1 MTAFKGIREDRNTAS
16 QLKQDNKYSLT
27 DNNQKRISKAIENL
41 GTNSGE
47 NNIRFLIDLGENLKY
62 GSNIPS
68 DAKPNNDWKLK
79 IKNAIYNSL
88 SISNPILKEKYSA
101 KINDVF
107 SKNQKL
113 SPDETEILKLKNELL
128 KNIDFKQLEH
138 QENKNIKNIEKN
150 LDAFI
155 VSSEVP
161 TTQKKYILNRFNYFL
176 SPEYH
181 INPQLEDK
189 KTIVLA
195 EMLNDIVINSHTSN
209 IPNTKAINQKNH
221 GMCAAIS
228 IVRKLMSYEYKTDYV
243 DTILSELDD
252 SPNIMVYDLAHL
264 GENKKIPV
272 NKAYIDFNDALD
284 KGYRIIDASTTQ
296 WMNIADMSGIDNKSE
311 LNYIAFDPAHFGTF
325 ADSHYQVPFDN
336 EFDSKQSYYQT
347 LLKAKENIDRAK
359 ALTIEKNINYV
370 NSSARFN
377 NDVNLISDLH
387 NEIYSKVKKILPA
400 ASQSEIHSI
409 TSNLLKLEKTYSIQ
423 IKKMQDNIKP
433 YSFIKNEESIVK
445 ENKIKLFF
453 KDTFKNRI
461 DEKALESNAGNIR
474 DLIEM
479 SNSIGESIRPS
490 KTISKKI
497 RKDRILFEAA
507 AAYRTSMIMALLD
520 DDMQTD
526 LMIHYNVP
534 DTESYLA
541 DTLQNYIDKVKQG
554 NKLYTEYFAR
564 QFGIP
569 EDKSQILEILN
580 EVKSNYDT
588 IRTENFDNLYK
599 MLGINGR
606 TGALIN
612 KIQYAKDCIENGDK
626 SMLKNL
632 SITIGLPE
640 NKVKILDKLNE
651 YQKILAANPTEADY
665 RLIYNKMGNKNQ
677 LEDLAETYKIVL
689 EAIEN
694 PENPEFE
701 PILKTIKLA
710 NNIDEN
716 APASELYPVTQQ
728 YAVEFNRISEG
739 ISALRDSLIVSD
751 KNQNIIASANPNFL
765 IIKKMENEGRIIP
778 TQELITLQTRYN
790 AIDKIRSEDEFSS
803 RQGKISRPEL
813 YKYTNGEKETLK
825 KIQNSLNNMSANT
838 NKELVQIYREIR
850 KPLEEHARKI
860 GVNIGMYWTLP
871 EGSSGLYEA
880 QQTKILQQLTDS
892 PYHTVTN
899 IEKAVDS
906 IKNGTHSGV
915 STTSVFHDRT
925 GWHTQYIAEIAEKDG
940 KDIIFHDNT
949 WGSSE
954 HENVWR
960 DSKGL
965 LRTDYSDRRGGEYGY
980 ITDENWRNGSFVQ
993 YLTEKN
999 GKIQPSHINSKMLK
1013 KLKNVDTER
1022 QFPLMPDIIL
1032 PGIDNEKTEDIVA
1045 MIKDN
1050 IFMPETIYLNRL
1062 ETLASNMTLDEI
1074 KARKIRI
1081 ENAGKLYSK
1090 ELEEIN
1096 KRLEITPFRN
1106 EIKSKADFDALPD
1119 NDNLKVVF
1127 EKAALDFSYDYI
1139 SLWKEFAGINTVS
1152 DLGKLRAKQK
1162 ETARQNFNYAFSKSP
1177 EILLAYAL
1185 NKHKN
1190 NLLNIIDKALGNN
1203 NITLSDEDKIK
1214 ILTQTA
1220 VYTSKEK
1227 NLFDGS
1233 LKNTINFMVNK
1244 LLKQYD
1250 EIVPPSDNA
1259 QKAKQ
1264 EIRENLTKDLQQAL
1278 YFKEKD
1284 LLKDTDKHEAIK
1296 KYIDRKFNP
1305 ETDED
1310 FVKIYRQL
1318 QDMTTREFNEIT
1330 KDLTDEDMAY
1340 KNYTGYDILV
1350 KYRAANPVIRQKIA
1364 NLVYQKYL
1372 LNDINLSETSPAF
1385 QYKKLQKKV
1394 RGATYKKGRTYDD
1407 LYRSFSTSLNSL
1419 NYEKLFNKYKD
1430 EGYRKYKAM
1439 PAYPKI
1445 NISDEQTLQSKI
1457 NLIKTYIE
1465 ESVEKINNKKS
1476 NLYIYNLTDKVDNI
1490 LSEIADNKTLNEN
1503 QRRLLNSYTGEFVTE
1518 NCNDKT
1524 IQSSINAAFAMLDLP
1539 QTASAGDYKKIF
1551 AKWKSEINAI
1561 RNINSDDDINKFIE
1575 SDIAELKE
1583 VLKSALLT
1591 DIPPKYMNK
1600 VKEDLNAFVD
1610 EYQKINISAY
1620 DNTLGARKLKSQ
1632 ISAYVLPKVTK
1643 DTREN
1648 FYNTLVL
1655 LLQNIKKLKTEID
1668 SVKFEQKMYYP
1679 QLITAIGDAENAF
1692 SISGDNS
1699 DALIQKITAFCDT
1712 KNDADDKLFDNE
1724 LKNIIQKSTN
1734 ISKEQI
1740 AEQKEYKKLKAAIRK
1755 YRRINASQNRLQKS
1769 FNNNLQKIN
1778 NTASDFIE
1786 NNIQP
1791 EYITAVQKGIENFI
1805 KKELAPSK
1813 TNNDNADKLARLEQK
1828 LIDEYTRYNY
1838 MNHPTEL
1845 LDRYIELCAK
1855 DGEIAQAKTEE
1866 RKKELNL
1873 EKNIKKDYLQTA
1885 LALASIIEMQELLM
1899 DAADMGNPALATY
1912 KFKNFSSGFFDEITG
1927 AEANLDDP
1935 AVINYMVRS
1944 LMLENDY
1951 STAIMFVEKL
1961 GLTDKFLQI
1970 EDKKFD
1976 VEEYKKL
1983 VNKAASIIKT
1993 TNRQVSILQEEL
2005 AKINEE
2011 TPDNMVQKIDK
2022 LKENYIKKTSNL
2034 NHKKNVKII
2043 LEALDNSKTVISENP
2058 ALSSKI
2064 LLEETINNALARISQ
2079 ITNSDLRECQSEL
2092 KQLKTICDMISQIN
2106 VPEYREGF
2114 KYKQNILEKFK
2125 IIENYNNYNL
2135 KQLIAESE
2143 YFQHS

>member
-1 MTAFKGIREDRNTAS
+1 MTAFKGIREDKNTAS

-41 GTNSGE
+41 GANSGE
-47 NNIRFLIDLGENLKY
+47 NNIKFLIDLGENLKY
-62 GSNIPS
+62 GCNIQS

-88 SISNPILKEKYSA
+88 SISNPVLKEKYSS

-107 SKNQKL
+107 SSHQKL
-113 SPDETEILKLKNELL
+113 SGDETEILKLKDELL

-138 QENKNIKNIEKN
+138 QKNKNIKNVEKN

-155 VSSEVP
+155 SSSEVP
-161 TTQKKYILNRFNYFL
+161 ITQKKYILNRFNYFL

-189 KTIVLA
+189 KTLVLA
-195 EMLNDIVINSHTSN
+195 EMLNDIVINSHTSD
-209 IPNTKAINQKNH
+209 IPNTKAINQKHH

-228 IVRKLMSYEYKTDYV
+228 IARKLMSYEYKTDYV

-252 SPNIMVYDLAHL
+252 SPNIMVYDLAHI

-272 NKAYIDFNDALD
+272 NKTYIDFNDALS

-325 ADSHYQVPFDN
+325 ADSHYQVPFEN

-347 LLKAKENIDRAK
+347 LLKAKENINRAK
-359 ALTIEKNINYV
+359 AVTLEKNINYV

-387 NEIYSKVKKILPA
+387 NEIYSKIKKILPA
-400 ASQSEIHSI
+400 ASKSEIHSI
-409 TSNLLKLEKTYSIQ
+409 TSNLLKLEKNFSVQ
-423 IKKMQDNIKP
+423 INKMQSNLKP

-453 KDTFKNRI
+453 KDTYKDEI
-461 DEKALESNAGNIR
+461 DETALESYAGDIR

-479 SNSIGESIRPS
+479 NNSIAESVRPS
-490 KTISKKI
+490 KTLSNKI

-507 AAYRTSMIMALLD
+507 AAYRTSMIMALHD

-526 LMIHYNVP
+526 FMIHYNIP

-541 DTLQNYIDKVKQG
+541 DTLQNYINKIKQG
-554 NKLYTEYFAR
+554 NKLYTEYFAK

-580 EVKSNYDT
+580 EVKNDYET
-588 IRTENFDNLYK
+588 VITENFDNLYN

-606 TGALIN
+606 KGALIN

-626 SMLKNL
+626 SMLRSL
-632 SITIGLPE
+632 SITIGMPK
-640 NKVKILDKLNE
+640 NKIKILDKLNE
-651 YQKILAANPTEADY
+651 YQKILTTNPSEADY
-665 RLIYNKMGNKNQ
+665 RIIYNKIGNKNQ
-677 LEDLAETYKIVL
+677 LADLAEAYKTAL
-689 EAIEN
+689 EALEN
-694 PENPEFE
+694 PTEPEYE
-701 PILKTIKLA
+701 AILKEIKLA
-710 NNIDEN
+710 NNIEEN
-716 APASELYPVTQQ
+716 APVSELNPVLSQFADT
-728 YAVEFNRISEG
+728 FNRISEG
-739 ISALRDSLIVSD
+739 ISVLRDSLVVSD
-751 KNQNIIASANPNFL
+751 EKQNILDSANPNFK

-778 TQELITLQTRYN
+778 TNELIKLQTRYN
-790 AIDKIRSEDEFSS
+790 EIDKIRSEDEFSS
-803 RQGKISRPEL
+803 RQGQISNPEL
-813 YKYTNGEKETLK
+813 YKYTNGEKATLK
-825 KIQNSLNNMSANT
+825 RIQNSLNQMYSNT
-838 NKELVQIYREIR
+838 NKELVQTYREIR

-860 GVNIGMYWTLP
+860 GVNIGMYWTPP
-871 EGSSGLYEA
+871 EGSSGLFDA
-880 QQTKILQQLTDS
+880 QQTKILQQLTDR
-892 PYHTVTN
+892 PYHTITN
-899 IEKAVDS
+899 IEQAVDK
-906 IKNGTHSGV
+906 IKNGTHSGI
-915 STTSVFHDRT
+915 SSTSVFHDRS
-925 GWHTQYIAEIAEKDG
+925 GWHAQYIAEIAEKDG

-999 GKIQPSHINSKMLK
+999 GKIQPSNINSRMLK
-1013 KLKNVDTER
+1013 KLKDIDDER
-1022 QFPLMPDIIL
+1022 QFPLLADIIL

-1050 IFMPETIYLNRL
+1050 IFIPDSIYLNSL
-1062 ETLASNMTLDEI
+1062 ESMASNMTLDEI

-1090 ELEEIN
+1090 ELAEIN

-1127 EKAALDFSYDYI
+1127 EKAALDSSYDYI
-1139 SLWKEFAGINTVS
+1139 SLWKEFSNINSVS
-1152 DLGKLRAKQK
+1152 DLEKLKVKQK

-1190 NLLNIIDKALGNN
+1190 NLFGIINKALENN
-1203 NITLSDEDKIK
+1203 NIILSDEDKIK
-1214 ILTQTA
+1214 IITQTA

-1227 NLFDGS
+1227 KLFDGS

-1244 LLKQYD
+1244 LMKQYD
-1250 EIVPPSDNA
+1250 EIVPPSANA

-1264 EIRENLTKDLQQAL
+1264 EIKDNLTKDLEQAL
-1278 YFKEKD
+1278 YFNQKD

-1310 FVKIYRQL
+1310 FVKIYRKL
-1318 QDMTTREFNEIT
+1318 QDMTTEEFNKIT
-1330 KDLTDEDMAY
+1330 KDATYEDMAY

-1350 KYRAANPVIRQKIA
+1350 KYRASNPVIKQKIA

-1372 LNDINLSETSPAF
+1372 LNDLDLSNTSPSF

-1394 RGATYKKGRTYDD
+1394 RGATYQKGRTFDD
-1407 LYRSFSTSLNSL
+1407 LYRSFSFSLSSL

-1430 EGYRKYKAM
+1430 DNYRKYKSM

-1445 NISDEQTLQSKI
+1445 DISNEQTLQSKI
-1457 NLIKTYIE
+1457 NLIKSYIE
-1465 ESVEKINNKKS
+1465 DSVDKINNKKS

-1490 LSEIADNKTLNEN
+1490 LSGIADNQPLNEK

-1524 IQSSINAAFAMLDLP
+1524 IQSSINAAFSMLDFP
-1539 QTASAGDYKKIF
+1539 PEATAGDYKKIF
-1551 AKWKSEINAI
+1551 TKWKNEINAI
-1561 RNINSDDDINKFIE
+1561 RNINSDDDINKFIK

-1583 VLKSALLT
+1583 VLKSALIT

-1600 VKEDLNAFVD
+1600 VKKDLNEFLD
-1610 EYQKINISAY
+1610 EYQKINTAAY
-1620 DNTLGARKLKSQ
+1620 DNTLQARKLKSQ
-1632 ISAYVLPKVTK
+1632 ISAYVQPNVTMK
-1643 DTREN
+1643 AQED

-1655 LLQNIKKLKTEID
+1655 LLQNVKKLRTEQHNID
-1668 SVKFEQKMYYP
+1668 LAKERDYT
-1679 QLITAIGDAENAF
+1679 QLIASILEAEKAF
-1692 SISGDNS
+1692 KISVENS
-1699 DALIQKITAFCDT
+1699 DKFIKEINALCYS
-1712 KNDADDKLFDNE
+1712 DDDIDNTYLEAE
-1724 LKNIIQKSTN
+1724 LKNTIHKYTD
-1734 ISKEQI
+1734 ISKDNI
-1740 AEQKEYKKLKAAIRK
+1740 PKIKEYNKIIDTIIK
-1755 YRRINASQNRLQKS
+1755 NNRLNLSQSEFK
-1769 FNNNLQKIN
+1769 NLQKIN
-1778 NTASDFIE
+1778 HTITNFISTKIKPEYTNAVQEGIKDFIG
-1786 NNIQP
+1786 
-1791 EYITAVQKGIENFI
+1791 A
-1805 KKELAPSK
+1805 ELASSQNGHHN
-1813 TNNDNADKLARLEQK
+1813 TGKLENLEQK
-1828 LIDEYTRYNY
+1828 LINDYNRYNY
-1838 MNHPTEL
+1838 MNHPEEL
-1845 LDRYIELCAK
+1845 LDRYVELCAK
-1855 DGEIAQAKTEE
+1855 DGPLARAKT
-1866 RKKELNL
+1866 KD
-1873 EKNIKKDYLQTA
+1873 EKQTLTIEKQIKKDYLQTA
-1885 LALASIIEMQELLM
+1885 LSLASIIEMQELLM
-1899 DAADMGNPALATY
+1899 DAADLGNPALATY

-1927 AEANLDDP
+1927 AETNLDDP

-1983 VNKAASIIKT
+1983 VNKTASIIRT
-1993 TNRQVSILQEEL
+1993 TNKQISILQEEL
-2005 AKINEE
+2005 SKINEE
-2011 TPDNMVQKIDK
+2011 TPDMMVQKIDK
-2022 LKENYIKKTSNL
+2022 LKENYIKKTNNL
-2034 NHKKNVKII
+2034 NRKKNIKII
-2043 LEALDNSKTVISENP
+2043 LEALDNSKTIIAENP
-2058 ALSSKI
+2058 GISSRI
-2064 LLEETINNALARISQ
+2064 LLEETINRALAQISEM
-2079 ITNSDLRECQSEL
+2079 TNTDLREKQAEL

-2114 KYKQNILEKFK
+2114 KYRQNILEKFR
-2125 IIENYNNYNL
+2125 IIEDYNNDNFQ
-2135 KQLIAESE
+2135 QLMADSE
-2143 YFQHS
+2143 YFQHK

>member
-284 KGYRIIDASTTQ
+284 KGFRIIDASTTQ

-445 ENKIKLFF
+445 ENKIKSFF

-632 SITIGLPE
+632 SITTGLPE

-651 YQKILAANPTEADY
+651 YQKILAANPTEAEY

-813 YKYTNGEKETLK
+813 YKYTNGEKETIK

-860 GVNIGMYWTLP
+860 GVNIGMYWTSP
-871 EGSSGLYEA
+871 EGSSGLYGA
-880 QQTKILQQLTDS
+880 QQTKILQQLTDR
-892 PYHTVTN
+892 PYHSVTN
-899 IEKAVDS
+899 IEKAVDK

-1013 KLKNVDTER
+1013 KLKDIDDER

-1127 EKAALDFSYDYI
+1127 EKAALDSSYDYI
-1139 SLWKEFAGINTVS
+1139 SLWKEFSNINSVS
-1152 DLGKLRAKQK
+1152 DLEKLKVKQK

-1214 ILTQTA
+1214 IITQTA

-1227 NLFDGS
+1227 KLFDGS

-1250 EIVPPSDNA
+1250 EIVPPSANA

-1264 EIRENLTKDLQQAL
+1264 EIKDNLTKDLEQAL
-1278 YFKEKD
+1278 YFNQKD

-1310 FVKIYRQL
+1310 FVKIYRKL
-1318 QDMTTREFNEIT
+1318 QDMTTEEFNKIT

-1575 SDIAELKE
+1575 SDIVGLKE

-1679 QLITAIGDAENAF
+1679 QLIAAIGDAENAF

-1935 AVINYMVRS
+1935 AIINYMVRS

-1970 EDKKFD
+1970 EDKNFD
-1976 VEEYKKL
+1976 VEEFKKL

-1993 TNRQVSILQEEL
+1993 TNKQVSILQEEL

-2125 IIENYNNYNL
+2125 IIENYNNDNL